1 MNGNA
6 SQTQRLDTAIHQ
18 PERQRRFLAAFSACG
33 SVVRASRW
41 AKTHRQTHYFWMQHD
56 PSYPARFRQ
65 AEMQAAR
72 TLEDE
77 AVRRAHEGLRKPV
90 WYKGKIVGYETEYS
104 DTLLLAVLKANN
116 PDKFR
121 DRLEQTNVLEMDPDK
136 MSPELLD
143 KIADHLLKKALGEN
157 APIAEINRR
166 LAAGEDVTFEEAKA
180 IEAPGE
186 PLTIDAVCQAVNEP
200 TRTTLEP
207 EESQKPDSARHSR
220 DGPVAST
227 SGSMVGWH
235 RNPLGTGD

>member
-1 MNGNA
+1 MPRVLDPTYPQRFKEAGDKF
-6 SQTQRLDTAIHQ
+6 TQKVEDTLHLVGVHGV
-18 PERQRRFLAAFSACG
+18 ERPILHKG
-33 SVVRASRW
+33 
-41 AKTHRQTHYFWMQHD
+41 RQVY
-56 PSYPARFRQ
+56 ARFRQ